1 MIDGHTKLYGLL
13 AHPAAHSLSPL
24 IHNTSFDVTGINGIY
39 LAFDVTSAGL
49 ADSLAA
55 MRAMHIGGF
64 NLSMPL
70 KTDVLPLLDEITPRA
85 DRLQSVNTVI
95 NRDGKLIGD
104 STDGQ
109 GWVDA
114 LKQDNIAIDEAV
126 VTVLGAGGAGRAI
139 ISAAVDA
146 GAKQVYVFKRT
157 NDLFDARREQLE
169 SWSDVVKVL
178 PYEDESLIEKAFSE
192 SRIIANATNIGMA
205 GGQSLPVGE
214 GAMAQLTPQ
223 HVVSDAIYFPL
234 ETPFIRAAKKRHCH
248 TYNGIGMLVNQAAG
262 SFLEWTG
269 QRMPTVPVI
278 QAVHQAMID
287 RQQNEHAK

>member
-1 MIDGHTKLYGLL
+1 MIDGHTKLFGLL

-24 IHNTSFDVTGINGIY
+24 IHNTSFKVTGINGIY

-85 DRLQSVNTVI
+85 ERLSAVNTVI
-95 NRDGKLIGD
+95 NSDGRLIGD

-114 LKQDNIAIDEAV
+114 LKQDDITIDEKV

-157 NDLFDARREQLE
+157 NDLFEARKEQLE
-169 SWSDVVKVL
+169 GWSDVVTVL
-178 PYEDESLIEKAFSE
+178 PYEDEGLIAEAFDE
-192 SRIIANATNIGMA
+192 SQIIANATNVGMA
-205 GGQSLPVGE
+205 GDQSLPVSQSV
-214 GAMAQLTPQ
+214 MKHLTPR
-223 HVVSDAIYFPL
+223 HIVSDAIYFPL
-234 ETPFIRAAKKRHCH
+234 ETSFIHAAKQRGSR

-269 QRMPTVPVI
+269 QRMPITPVI
-278 QAVHQAMID
+278 EAVHQAVLQ
-287 RQQNEHAK
+287 RSKN

>member
-1 MIDGHTKLYGLL
+1 MIDGHTKLFGLL

-24 IHNTSFDVTGINGIY
+24 IHNTSFQVTGINGIY

-85 DRLQSVNTVI
+85 ERLSAVNTVI
-95 NRDGKLIGD
+95 NRDGRLIGD

-109 GWVDA
+109 GCVDA
-114 LKQDNIAIDEAV
+114 LKQDDMTIDEKV

-157 NDLFDARREQLE
+157 NDLFEARKEQLE
-169 SWSDVVKVL
+169 GWSDVVTVL
-178 PYEDESLIEKAFSE
+178 PYEDEGLIAEAFDE
-192 SRIIANATNIGMA
+192 SQIIANATNVGMA
-205 GGQSLPVGE
+205 GDQSLPVSQSV
-214 GAMAQLTPQ
+214 MNHLTPQ
-223 HVVSDAIYFPL
+223 HIVSDAIYFPL
-234 ETPFIRAAKKRHCH
+234 ETPFIHAAKQRGSR

-269 QRMPTVPVI
+269 QRMPITPVI
-278 QAVHQAMID
+278 EAVHQAGLQ
-287 RQQNEHAK
+287 RSKN